1 MKKLITM
8 IICLIMVSVI
18 MTACSSSNETQS
30 KDKTTS
36 YDSKTTPNSPAKD
49 SVNLTAKQ
57 QEEASKTTE
66 VTDSKK
72 VPESTQND
80 SGKTVNQ
87 EKDAKTKDSKYL
99 ESLLTALKNVIDR
112 EKTGVYANEALEES
126 PEDVASMLDLGF
138 CRNPRGVEWMC
149 MSSDIELY
157 LLSPNTTFGE
167 DLHAEYNKY
176 YKDDKAAQ
184 SGEDNIRKTL
194 DWLRTKIIELEG
206 LIN

>member
-1 MKKLITM
+1 MKKLITI

-18 MTACSSSNETQS
+18 MTACSSSNETPS

-36 YDSKTTPNSPAKD
+36 YDSKTTPNSPVKD
-49 SVNLTAKQ
+49 SVNSTTKQ
-57 QEEASKTTE
+57 QEEASRTTVAIDE
-66 VTDSKK
+66 KK
-72 VPESTQND
+72 EIKSIQDDIVQKRGIKSQDKKN
-80 SGKTVNQ
+80 
-87 EKDAKTKDSKYL
+87 L
-99 ESLLTALKNVIDR
+99 ENLLAALKNVVDR

-126 PEDVASMLDLGF
+126 PEDIASMLELGF
-138 CRNPRGVEWMC
+138 CKNPRGVEWMR
-149 MSSDIELY
+149 MSINIETY
-157 LLSPNTTFGE
+157 LSSPNTTFGI
-167 DLHAEYNKY
+167 DLLAEYNKY